1 MRPEATTVRLR
12 RARAAD
18 ARAIAELHVATW
30 KAAYPGLLPQGY
42 LDDLAPE
49 DRLGDWEQALAASP
63 WPVVLVA
70 EEGPS
75 LLGFASVSPS
85 RDEDA
90 DGTVGEVQTLYVS
103 PGAWHGGVGT
113 ALLAAAGDV
122 LAEAGFTTG
131 TLWVLDVND
140 RARRFYERNG
150 WTADGATKEH
160 DWVAFVATDVR
171 YRRSL
176 AATGVNQTPKGTDG

>member
-1 MRPEATTVRLR
+1 MRRDEATVRLR
-12 RARAAD
+12 RARPAD

-30 KAAYPGLLPQGY
+30 KAAYPGLLPQDY

-49 DRLGDWEQALAASP
+49 DRLGDWERALASSP

-70 EEGPS
+70 EAEGS
-75 LLGFASVSPS
+75 LLGFASLAPS
-85 RDEDA
+85 GDEDA
-90 DGTVGEVQTLYVS
+90 CGSVGEVQTLYVG
-103 PGAWHGGVGT
+103 PAAWRGGVGT
-113 ALLAAAGDV
+113 ALLEAASEV
-122 LAEAGFTTG
+122 LVAAGFTTG

-150 WTADGATKEH
+150 WRADGATKAH

-171 YRRSL
+171 YRRPLTTAS
-176 AATGVNQTPKGTDG
+176 